1 MDSSRSGAGVH
12 PVEDASGFRGWAEQ
26 LHTPATESAAVALLR
41 EAHARRI
48 PVTIAGAGTGVTGG
62 RVAQGGWLLSLA
74 KLNRLEVQRGR
85 AQAGAGV
92 LLRDLHAAAAAS
104 GQFYPPDPTETGAS
118 LGGTLATNASGARS
132 FRFGDTRRHVLRL
145 RAALMDG
152 AVLDVRRGD
161 AVDFPVPAL
170 ALPDTTKHTAGYPL
184 RPGMD
189 WIDLL
194 IGSEGTLAV
203 VLEAEVRLLPAPETL
218 LSGVVFFPG
227 DDAAIDAV
235 ESWRFHDP
243 PRMLEYLD
251 ESSLALLRHRYPE
264 IPAAARAALLI
275 EDDRAAEA
283 WADRVERSGALA
295 EDSWFGISASDRE
308 RFRRFRHTLPELVND
323 LVRRRGFMKFGSDF
337 AVPLARNREMLA
349 CYHQVLSRDFPD
361 SSVLFGHIG
370 DAHLHANL
378 LPASAD
384 DCTRASAAMLELAR
398 HAVALGGTVSAEH
411 GLGKR
416 KAHLL
421 DLQYQPA
428 ELEAMK
434 EVKRRLDP
442 HWLLG
447 RGTLFPPP
455 EDRP

>member
-1 MDSSRSGAGVH
+1 MGSSRSEPGIQ
-12 PVEDASGFRGWAEQ
+12 PVEDASGFRGWVDQ
-26 LHTPATESAAVALLR
+26 LHTPATESAAVAMLR

-48 PVTIAGAGTGVTGG
+48 PVTLAGAGTGVTGG

-74 KLNRLEVQRGR
+74 KLTRLEVQRGR
-85 AQAGAGV
+85 ARVGAGV

-118 LGGTLATNASGARS
+118 VGGTLATNASGARS

-152 AVLDVRRGD
+152 TVLDIRRGD
-161 AVDFPVPAL
+161 AVDFPAPAI
-170 ALPDTTKHTAGYPL
+170 ALPDTTKHPAGYPL

-203 VLEAEVRLLPAPETL
+203 MLEAEVRLLPAPETL
-218 LSGVVFFPG
+218 LSGVVFFP
-227 DDAAIDAV
+227 DDGAAIDAV
-235 ESWRFHDP
+235 ETWRFHDP

-251 ESSLALLRHRYPE
+251 ESSLALMRSRYPE
-264 IPAAARAALLI
+264 IPTAARAALLM
-275 EDDRAAEA
+275 EDDREAEA
-283 WADRVERSGALA
+283 WADRVQRSGALV
-295 EDSWFGISASDRE
+295 EDSWFGVSAADRE
-308 RFRRFRHTLPELVND
+308 RFRRFRHALPELVNG
-323 LVRRRGFMKFGSDF
+323 LVRRRGLLKFGSDF

-349 CYHQVLSRDFPD
+349 CYHQVLGRDFPA

-370 DAHLHANL
+370 DAHLHANV
-378 LPASAD
+378 LPSSAD
-384 DCTRASAAMLELAR
+384 DCARATATMVELAR
-398 HAVALGGTVSAEH
+398 HAVSLGGTVSAEH

-421 DLQYQPA
+421 ELQYTPA

-434 EVKRRLDP
+434 EVKGRLDP

-455 EDRP
+455 EGRP